1 MRAFRWLAIVVAVVV
16 VVVGGAVAWLTFA
29 FDPDD
34 YREQVVSVVKER
46 TGRDL
51 VIGAPI
57 SLTFLPRL
65 GISLRDVT
73 LKNAEGFADE
83 PFAHLDELKVRVDL
97 LPLLDSQLVVDTVLF
112 EGTTLNLHRLEDGR
126 ENWSD
131 LLDTGGAEI
140 PPELAG
146 IDRESL
152 PRGLGRE
159 DLESL
164 PPEAREAAES
174 ALTAR
179 WIRGY
184 SVQGIQLRNAVVRWR
199 DDRGGTRFEVNDF
212 QLDTGSIAPGKAVPV
227 KGELAFRDEESKT
240 EGALTLSGHVALGG
254 DANRLSVPEMTMGA
268 EIQGPSVPGGALEA
282 VLFAAL
288 ALDRAAGTLTVSELA
303 LEGPGDLKITGNAEA
318 AMTGNL
324 PFRGELALAAVPRQL
339 LQAMDI
345 DLATRDPEVLKRL
358 DGQLAF
364 TGNAAGV
371 NVDKLQLALDD
382 TNVNGNLRADFA
394 KDLALD
400 FSLRMDALDVDRYLP
415 PEEDAKGQTASPG
428 VAPGQGKQQ
437 GQGSAFPVLPGARGD
452 VTVDR
457 LTVSGLTLTGIKVR
471 VHSSAEGL
479 RLDPMSAN
487 LYQGTY
493 NGSLKLQP
501 GKGAPRWAVSEKV
514 EGVQIGPLLR
524 DLTGEDRLEGTG
536 HVSADLS
543 GVGLTEKAVRRSAQG
558 TARFE
563 FRDGALKGIN
573 LAQVL
578 REIKARLRGQH
589 AAETGVQ
596 QTDFSVLSASVKIG
610 GGMVKNDDL
619 VMKTP
624 FLRVSGK
631 GEANLVTEDLDYQ
644 MTAKVVG
651 SATGQGGREFVELE
665 GIPVTVRVGGS
676 LAKPV
681 YTPDYEETIK
691 AIAGNRID
699 EERGKLEDRARD
711 EIQKALRGLF

>member
-1 MRAFRWLAIVVAVVV
+1 MRAFRWLAIILAVVV
-16 VVVGGAVAWLTFA
+16 VIVGGAIAWLTFA

-34 YREQVVSVVKER
+34 YREQVVRVVKER

-73 LKNAEGFADE
+73 MKNAAGFPDE
-83 PFAHLDELKVRVDL
+83 PFAHLDELTVRVDL
-97 LPLLDSQLVVDTVLF
+97 VPLLDSQLVVDTVVL

-131 LLDTGGAEI
+131 LLNPGGAQL

-146 IDRESL
+146 QERGTL
-152 PRGLGRE
+152 PQELGRG

-174 ALTAR
+174 ALTSR
-179 WIRGY
+179 WISGY
-184 SVQGIQLRNAVVRWR
+184 AVQGIQLRNAEVRWQ
-199 DDRGGTRFEVNDF
+199 DDRSGTRIEVHDL

-227 KGELAFRDEESKT
+227 TAELAFRDEKSMNA
-240 EGALTLSGHVALGG
+240 GALTLSGHVALGA
-254 DANRLSVPEMTMGA
+254 DANWISVPEMTMGA
-268 EIQGPSVPGGALEA
+268 EIQGPSIPGGALEA

-288 ALDRAAGTLTVSELA
+288 ALDQAAGTLSVSEIA
-303 LEGPGDLKITGNAEA
+303 LEGPGGLEIKGKADASIAGDF
-318 AMTGNL
+318 
-324 PFRGELALAAVPRQL
+324 PFRGELTLAAAPRQF

-345 DLATRDPEVLKRL
+345 DLATRDPGVLKQL
-358 DGQLAF
+358 DGQLSFA
-364 TGNAAGV
+364 GNAAHL
-371 NVDKLQLALDD
+371 NVDKIEFVLDD
-382 TNVNGNLRADFA
+382 TRVNGNVRADFA
-394 KDLALD
+394 NDLALD
-400 FSLRMDALDVDRYLP
+400 FSLHMDALDVDRYLS
-415 PEEDAKGQTASPG
+415 PEEDAKAQAASG
-428 VAPGQGKQQ
+428 AAPGEGKQE

-452 VTVDR
+452 VTLDR
-457 LTVSGLTLTGIKVR
+457 LTVSGLTLSGIKVR

-501 GKGAPRWAVSEKV
+501 GKRAPRWAVSEKV
-514 EGVQIGPLLR
+514 KGVQIGPLLK

-543 GVGLTEKAVRRSAQG
+543 GVGLDEAAIRRTMKGDAS
-558 TARFE
+558 FE

-589 AAETGVQ
+589 AAETTVQ
-596 QTDFSVLSASVKIG
+596 QTDFSVLSASLKIG
-610 GGMVKNDDL
+610 NGVVKNDDL
-619 VMKTP
+619 AMKTP

-631 GEANLVTEDLDYQ
+631 GEANLVTEDLDYR

-651 SATGQGGREFVELE
+651 SATGQGGREFAELE
-665 GIPVTVRVGGS
+665 GIPVTVRVGGT
-676 LAKPV
+676 LAEPV
-681 YTPDYEETIK
+681 YTPDYEATIK
-691 AIAGNRID
+691 AIAGKRID

-711 EIQKALRGLF
+711 EIQKALKGLF